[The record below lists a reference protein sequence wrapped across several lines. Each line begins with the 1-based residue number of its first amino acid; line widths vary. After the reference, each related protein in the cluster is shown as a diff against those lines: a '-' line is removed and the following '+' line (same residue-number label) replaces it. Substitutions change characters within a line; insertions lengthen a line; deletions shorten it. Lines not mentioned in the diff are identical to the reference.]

1 MSSPGPA
8 LAGYACGA
16 AAMNDA
22 RLHAPAFTRNGDP
35 IRDALRHILPQSG
48 LVLEIASGSG
58 EHIVHFARAFSG
70 LVFQPSDPDAAARA
84 SIDAWAHHAGLP
96 NLRPALAF
104 DAVSDW
110 PVTRADAI
118 LCINMVHI
126 APWEATIGLFRN
138 AARILP
144 PGGALVLY
152 GPFDRE
158 GVCLAP
164 GNVAFDADLR
174 RRNPDWGLRRLEAL
188 TALATGFLGPGIVEM
203 PVCNIIATYRRL
215 TA

>member
-1 MSSPGPA
+1 
-8 LAGYACGA
+8 
-16 AAMNDA
+16 MNDA

-35 IRDALRHILPQSG
+35 LRDALRHLLPQSG

-58 EHIVHFARAFSG
+58 EHIVHFARAFSE
-70 LVFQPSDPDAAARA
+70 LTFQPSDPDAAACA

-96 NLRPALAF
+96 NVRPALAL
-104 DAVSDW
+104 DAMSDW

-126 APWEATIGLFRN
+126 APWEATEGLFRN
-138 AARILP
+138 AARILQ
-144 PGGALVLY
+144 PGAVLVLY

-164 GNVAFDADLR
+164 GNIAFDADLR

-188 TALATGFLGPGIVEM
+188 TALATGFALPGIVEM
-203 PVCNIIATYRRL
+203 PANNIVATYQRR
-215 TA
+215 AA

>member
-1 MSSPGPA
+1 
-8 LAGYACGA
+8 
-16 AAMNDA
+16 MNDA

-35 IRDALRHILPQSG
+35 LRDALRHLLPQSG

-58 EHIVHFARAFSG
+58 EHIVHFARAFGG
-70 LVFQPSDPDAAARA
+70 LMFQPSDPDAAACA
-84 SIDAWAHHAGLP
+84 SIDAWAQHAALP
-96 NLRPALAF
+96 NIRPALAL
-104 DAVSDW
+104 DAMSDW

-126 APWEATIGLFRN
+126 APWEATEGLFRN

-144 PGGALVLY
+144 PGGVLVLY

-164 GNVAFDADLR
+164 GNIAFDADLR
-174 RRNPDWGLRRLEAL
+174 RRNPNWGLRRLEAL
-188 TALATGFLGPGIVEM
+188 TALATGFALPGIVEM
-203 PVCNIIATYRRL
+203 PANNIVATYQRR
-215 TA
+215 AA